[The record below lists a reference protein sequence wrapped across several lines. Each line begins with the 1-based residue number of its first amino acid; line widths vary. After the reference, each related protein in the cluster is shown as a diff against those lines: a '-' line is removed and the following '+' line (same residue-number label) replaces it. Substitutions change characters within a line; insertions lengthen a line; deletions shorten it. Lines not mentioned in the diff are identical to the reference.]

1 MLHSSW
7 QETVFRHHRH
17 VRDPVIVHIKS
28 CQAGR
33 PRRHR
38 RCNRSTRPSHIIILF
53 QNASASGSDMPTARG
68 PNAGYQVLLPRYPA
82 SRLFKGGRPNREKLA
97 AQLLGPGTGK
107 NGGTC
112 RRLAHNT

>member
-1 MLHSSW
+1 M
-7 QETVFRHHRH
+7 
-17 VRDPVIVHIKS
+17 DPVIVHIKS

-53 QNASASGSDMPTARG
+53 QNASASGSDIADG
-68 PNAGYQVLLPRYPA
+68 HYAAWPNAGYQVLLPRYPA

-97 AQLLGPGTGK
+97 AQLLGPGIGK